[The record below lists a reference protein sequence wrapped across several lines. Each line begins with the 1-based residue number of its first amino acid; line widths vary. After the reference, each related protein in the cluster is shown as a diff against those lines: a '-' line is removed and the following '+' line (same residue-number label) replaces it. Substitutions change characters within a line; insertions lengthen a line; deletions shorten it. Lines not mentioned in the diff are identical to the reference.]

1 MSKRIRAYLHAK
13 YAVLPRYIAT
23 LEPSAIVQVFKAVN
37 KEQPH
42 QFYPHIGLSF
52 AEFSVAYCYN
62 LHK

>member
-1 MSKRIRAYLHAK
+1 MHAK